1 MDAVTSNLPVF
12 GRGILGT
19 IYLFFWGG
27 LLALVLGTVLA
38 AMRVAPIGAL
48 RAAGT
53 TYVTVVRNTPLTLV
67 LFFTAFGLPI
77 LQVTL
82 TDDIT
87 FRYRILSVIGLG
99 FYTAAFVCEV
109 VRSGVNTVP
118 VGQAEAARAIGLP
131 FLGVLR
137 LIVLP
142 QAFRAVLPPLG
153 SVFIALAKNT
163 SIASAFSSPELISA
177 MRNLIEIRGDAV
189 FAILIATGIAY
200 LALSLGLSEIF
211 RLLEHRYRTAT

>member
-1 MDAVTSNLPVF
+1 MVAVLENLPTF
-12 GRGILGT
+12 GRGVLGT

-27 LLALVLGTVLA
+27 LVALVLGTVLA
-38 AMRVAPIGAL
+38 AMRVGPIGAV
-48 RAAGT
+48 RTAAAA
-53 TYVTVVRNTPLTLV
+53 YVTVVRNTPLTLV

-82 TDDIT
+82 TSDIG

-99 FYTAAFVCEV
+99 CYTASFVAEV
-109 VRSGVNTVP
+109 IRSGVNTVP

-131 FLGVLR
+131 FGGVLR

-163 SIASAFSSPELISA
+163 SIASAFSSRELISA

-189 FAILIATGIAY
+189 FAILVATGIAY
-200 LALSLGLSEIF
+200 LAISLGLSGLF
-211 RLLEHRYRTAT
+211 RLLENRYRTIT